1 MSEKN
6 TAAELPA
13 DAAEFSA
20 NVKEVEA
27 AQDNPSGT
35 AAKSKKK
42 RSGRRFPPLFYII
55 VIIPTLC
62 SIAYFGF
69 IAADRYVSESS
80 FVVRSAKGQS
90 ATSGFGAL
98 LQTAGFARSQDD
110 TYTVREYMQSR
121 SALNSLSKTIPVRS
135 FYEEKGDIFSRFNG
149 FGLRGEQEA
158 FYLYYT
164 GKVHIDFDAVSGIS
178 ILRVESFDAKE
189 SNQINGA
196 LLKQGESLINQLN
209 ERARNDTV
217 RYAENAVE
225 IAENRVKEAAGQMT
239 EYRNK
244 HGIFDLKAQ
253 SEVQMNLVSKLQDEL
268 ILIQTQLDQVK
279 AVTPENPQ
287 IPGLIAREKSLR
299 KEINAQMR
307 AISGKGDKSLSSQA
321 AEYQR
326 IFLEN
331 ELAEKQLAA
340 AMTALESAKAD
351 ADMQQLYLEIVEQ
364 PSEPD
369 LAQKP
374 TRIYNIAATF
384 VIGLIIYGIVSLLA
398 ASIREHK
405 N

>member
-1 MSEKN
+1 MSENNIVQEQLKN
-6 TAAELPA
+6 I
-13 DAAEFSA
+13 DIK
-20 NVKEVEA
+20 NV
-27 AQDNPSGT
+27 T
-35 AAKSKKK
+35 KKK
-42 RSGRRFPPLFYII
+42 KKFSFLFYVT
-55 VIIPTLC
+55 VIIPTLF
-62 SIAYFGF
+62 SIIYFGL
-69 IAADRYVSESS
+69 IATDRYISESS

-90 ATSGFGAL
+90 SSSGFGAL

-110 TYTVREYMQSR
+110 TYTVREYMKSR
-121 SALNSLSKTIPVRS
+121 SALNGLNETIPVRN
-135 FYEEKGDIFSRFNG
+135 FYETKGDIFSRFNG
-149 FGLRGEQEA
+149 FGLQNEQEA
-158 FYLYYT
+158 FYLYYVD
-164 GKVHIDFDAVSGIS
+164 KIKIDFDAISGIS
-178 ILRVESFDAKE
+178 ILRVESFNAEE
-189 SNQINGA
+189 SKQINSA
-196 LLKQGESLINQLN
+196 LLKQGELLINQLN
-209 ERARNDTV
+209 ERARNDTI
-217 RYAENAVE
+217 RYAQNAVN
-225 IAENRVKEAAGQMT
+225 IAEHRVKNAADQMT

-253 SEVQMNLVSKLQDEL
+253 SEVQISLVSKLQDEL

-287 IPGLIAREKSLR
+287 ISGLIAREKSLR

-307 AISGKGDKSLSSQA
+307 AISGKGDKSLTSQA

-331 ELAEKQLAA
+331 ELAEKQLTA

-374 TRIYNIAATF
+374 TRIYNIVATLI
-384 VIGLIIYGIVSLLA
+384 IGLIIYGILSLLV
-398 ASIREHK
+398 ASIKEHK